1 MVMPFESV
9 YMELE
14 SVAGCV
20 ICRLALTDFAHM
32 TLRYWI
38 AYDI

>member
-14 SVAGCV
+14 SVAEMRNLPIG
-20 ICRLALTDFAHM
+20 IDLHT
-32 TLRYWI
+32 
-38 AYDI
+38 